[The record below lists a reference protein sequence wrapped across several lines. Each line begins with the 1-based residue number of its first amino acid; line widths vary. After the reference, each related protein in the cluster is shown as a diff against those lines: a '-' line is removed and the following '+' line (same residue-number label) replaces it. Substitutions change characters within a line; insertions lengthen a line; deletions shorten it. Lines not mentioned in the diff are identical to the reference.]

1 MKNTEYLGLNIP
13 EAADFADIKKVAS
26 NFPLL
31 DAELKKANNN
41 TAAIKA
47 ALTYLSSSV
56 ILVDD
61 YLGTI
66 YKLGAIAGK
75 LYFEE
80 ITENMIAELA
90 DKIDT
95 EASVVEEDSGIK
107 TLSLVS
113 LNNVATSRIGV
124 IEKIEEETE
133 E

>member
-1 MKNTEYLGLNIP
+1 MRNTNYLGMRIP
-13 EAADFADIKKVAS
+13 DETDFYSLDDKNK
-26 NFPLL
+26 NFELL

-47 ALTYLSSSV
+47 ALTYLRSSV

-66 YKLGAIAGK
+66 YKLGATSGK

-133 E
+133 